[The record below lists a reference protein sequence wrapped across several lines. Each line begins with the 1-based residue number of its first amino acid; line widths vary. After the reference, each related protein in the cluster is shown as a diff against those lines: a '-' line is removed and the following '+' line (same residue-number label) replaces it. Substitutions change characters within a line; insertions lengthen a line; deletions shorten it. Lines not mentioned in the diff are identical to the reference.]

1 MLTYAACTA
10 ASAGI
15 GAALLPNMADRAL
28 RAKHAQIHAA
38 IGRQLESWEK
48 LKADPESFDDASAA
62 RIERWAKQMAR
73 MEEIGKVEHS
83 VAVKLADAGIV
94 AEARPAEEYV
104 AVPEENWCFPTGAA
118 GRIGCGAGAG
128 ALAGIACLPW
138 AFGSG
143 LSPVCAALACLLA
156 LMLALA
162 VACDMRAKVIPYQL
176 CAAAAAPSIA
186 LALTANPPEAWLG
199 CIAAAAIAT
208 GLIWL
213 FSKAGKLFGIKG
225 AIGMGDLRL
234 MPWVCLPLGANGT
247 LWGAVCCFALMTVW
261 AVAAI
266 VSQKIA
272 KARTDEGRE
281 RLAHMRKNK
290 VGYAIAIAA
299 DPLGR
304 KSARRRKST
313 YLAMAPGLALWL
325 AAGFALGQLAP
336 ALLHLG

>member
-94 AEARPAEEYV
+94 CEARPAEEYV

-118 GRIGCGAGAG
+118 GRIGCGIGAG

-176 CAAAAAPSIA
+176 CAAAAVPSIA
-186 LALTANPPEAWLG
+186 LALTANPSEAWPG
-199 CIAAAAIAT
+199 CIACVIAAPAAF
-208 GLIWL
+208 WL
-213 FSKAGKLFGIKG
+213 LSKLSELFGIKG
-225 AIGMGDLRL
+225 AVGTGDLRL
-234 MPWVCLPLGANGT
+234 MPWTCLPLGANGT
-247 LWGAVCCFALMTVW
+247 VYGAVLCILFLFVW
-261 AVAAI
+261 AIFIIVKQKAI
-266 VSQKIA
+266 SANGEDGGLGYTTAFSVNPSGNRKKTYIA
-272 KARTDEGRE
+272 MG
-281 RLAHMRKNK
+281 
-290 VGYAIAIAA
+290 
-299 DPLGR
+299 
-304 KSARRRKST
+304 
-313 YLAMAPGLALWL
+313 PGLALWF
-325 AAGFALGQLAP
+325 AGGFALGHLAP
-336 ALLHLG
+336 ALLYLG